1 MKIQPYSRASWKFL
15 ILCVNVIS
23 LPSYPGTMSTF
34 IHTWAS
40 VEEEEELRL
49 HVTLQNKNN
58 DDSAEFSGLGGE
70 TRIHLKCYR
79 LIPAGDK
86 FHSQAM

>member
-15 ILCVNVIS
+15 ISCVNVIS
-23 LPSYPGTMSTF
+23 LRSYPGTLSTF

-40 VEEEEELRL
+40 VDEEEELRL
-49 HVTLQNKNN
+49 HVTLENKNN
-58 DDSAEFSGLGGE
+58 DDSAEFSGVGGE
-70 TRIHLKCYR
+70 TRIHLKSYR

-86 FHSQAM
+86 FNSQAM

>member
-1 MKIQPYSRASWKFL
+1 MEE
-15 ILCVNVIS
+15 
-23 LPSYPGTMSTF
+23 
-34 IHTWAS
+34 
-40 VEEEEELRL
+40 EEEEELRL

-86 FHSQAM
+86 FRSQAI